1 MRQGVGNE
9 SQALQGAERLKL
21 AVSACVLGQPVR
33 YNGGHKRS
41 ALCVEL
47 LGQAFDFV
55 PLCPEVGVGLGT
67 PRPPIRLVGS
77 PDSPRAVGVSDAS
90 LDVTE
95 RLQEWAERAAAT
107 LSGVS
112 GAILMQRSPS
122 CGLFRVKV
130 YRQDDR
136 PPQFGSGIFAAALAR
151 RLPELPIE
159 EEGRLHDPVLLENFV
174 VRVRAYGEWQRLLAE
189 GFTRGAIVA
198 FHSRYKYLL
207 LAHDPAGYRTLGRL
221 VAELGKED
229 PETFAAHYFPAFMA
243 ALRRRATRGT
253 HANVLQH
260 LAGYLRRV
268 LPAEERQELQELIT
282 QYREGVVPL
291 VAPLVLLRHHLRRHP
306 DPYLAQQVYLEPH
319 PPRLGLRNAL

>member
-1 MRQGVGNE
+1 MNE
-9 SQALQGAERLKL
+9 TETAGSDRLKL

-55 PLCPEVGVGLGT
+55 PLCPEVGIGLGT

-77 PDSPRAVGVSDAS
+77 PESPRAVGVGDAS

-95 RLQEWAERAAAT
+95 RLQEWAERVAAT
-107 LSGVS
+107 LEGVS
-112 GAILMQRSPS
+112 GVILMQRSPS
-122 CGLFRVKV
+122 CGPFRVKV
-130 YRQDDR
+130 YREDGR
-136 PPQFGSGIFAAALAR
+136 PPQFGSGIFAAALGR

-174 VRVRAYGEWQRLLAE
+174 VRVRAYGEWQRLLA
-189 GFTRGAIVA
+189 GGLTRGSIVA

-207 LAHDPAGYRTLGRL
+207 LAHDPAGYRTLGRM
-221 VAELGKED
+221 VAGLGEET
-229 PETFAAHYFPAFMA
+229 PEAFAAHYFPAFMA